1 MTAAGTLFNLQI
13 CEMQTAACNTIRICV
28 IFNTKLIGKSM
39 RYNDIRN

>member
-28 IFNTKLIGKSM
+28 IFKLIGKSM